1 MNVLRMRWHKG
12 AQQQEAQ
19 HRVSWTRIL
28 QSKQTCM
35 YTSFLT
41 LPGQSRGIPV
51 GLEELA
57 ARDELLDDHA
67 SDANHGQAAMV
78 ELLGLHL
85 DLLLRVRWVQSQ
97 RVQPEVARDTI
108 RLQGPPFVAANT
120 IWSEW
125 LLEYAHGLDFHGAD
139 CEDNKGPECFE
150 WCLLECEVGRVI
162 NVAAEEWVKFLRD
175 RETQSSEHSDAAM
188 LELGLAEELRTP
200 LGASRVC
207 EGLAEAERI
216 EKASWAADAFGHVCS
231 YGPGSRL
238 LAQKA
243 RITGC
248 EWT

>member
-19 HRVSWTRIL
+19 HRVSWTRIS
-28 QSKQTCM
+28 QSKQICM

-41 LPGQSRGIPV
+41 LPGQSRGLPV

-97 RVQPEVARDTI
+97 RGQREVARDTI
-108 RLQGPPFVAANT
+108 CLQGPPFVAANT

-139 CEDNKGPECFE
+139 CKDNKGPECFE

-162 NVAAEEWVKFLRD
+162 NVAAEEWVEFLRD
-175 RETQSSEHSDAAM
+175 RKTQSSEHSDTAM

-200 LGASRVC
+200 LGASRVG

-216 EKASWAADAFGHVCS
+216 EKANWAADACGHVCS
-231 YGPGSRL
+231 YVIL
-238 LAQKA
+238 LARKWP
-243 RITGC
+243 RITVC
-248 EWT
+248 EWA

>member
-1 MNVLRMRWHKG
+1 MNVLRMRVRT
-12 AQQQEAQ
+12 
-19 HRVSWTRIL
+19 RVLSKRKRNIEFHGQGYCNLNRYVCILLSNAPWTKPWASL
-28 QSKQTCM
+28 
-35 YTSFLT
+35 
-41 LPGQSRGIPV
+41 

-97 RVQPEVARDTI
+97 RVQREVARDTI

-125 LLEYAHGLDFHGAD
+125 LLEYAHGLDFDGAD
-139 CEDNKGPECFE
+139 CKDNKGPECFE
-150 WCLLECEVGRVI
+150 WCLLECEIGRGI

-200 LGASRVC
+200 LGASRVG

-231 YGPGSRL
+231 YGPGSR
-238 LAQKA
+238 
-243 RITGC
+243 
-248 EWT
+248 